1 MIGSLN
7 LSVTRALK
15 SIDLFVQIAYYAPK
29 GGYFM
34 ATTNISIRMDA
45 ALKKEADQ
53 LFSEMGMNISTAF
66 NIFVRQAIRERA
78 IPFQIQLGNPN
89 RETITAM
96 LEAEQIAKDPRVP
109 GYASNREAFAAALS
123 EDD

>member
-1 MIGSLN
+1 
-7 LSVTRALK
+7 
-15 SIDLFVQIAYYAPK
+15 
-29 GGYFM
+29 M
-34 ATTNISIRMDA
+34 ATTNISIRMDV

-53 LFSEMGMNISTAF
+53 LFSEMGMSISTAF

-96 LEAEQIAKDPRVP
+96 LLARTTNGALCHQIFLAVSQTTAGSYSDL
-109 GYASNREAFAAALS
+109 F
-123 EDD
+123 

>member
-1 MIGSLN
+1 
-7 LSVTRALK
+7 
-15 SIDLFVQIAYYAPK
+15 
-29 GGYFM
+29 M

-45 ALKKEADQ
+45 TLKKEADQ

-89 RETITAM
+89 RETIAAM
-96 LEAEQIAKDPRVP
+96 LER
-109 GYASNREAFAAALS
+109 YAIKYSSQFRKQLTGSQSDFF
-123 EDD
+123 